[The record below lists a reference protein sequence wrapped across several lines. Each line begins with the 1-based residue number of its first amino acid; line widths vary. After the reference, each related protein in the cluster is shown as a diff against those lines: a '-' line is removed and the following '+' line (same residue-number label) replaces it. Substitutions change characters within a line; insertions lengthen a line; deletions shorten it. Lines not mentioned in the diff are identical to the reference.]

1 MVHQI
6 VKNLNSKSSFPKPGP
21 PYYFRLY
28 PMANFKAF
36 LQLVWSAVKG
46 KEQDY
51 TTLGI
56 KKSIVLLAIPMILEM
71 VMESL
76 FAIVD
81 IFFVGRL
88 GPNALATVG
97 LTESILMIIY
107 AVGMGISIAATA
119 LVSRRV
125 GEKNYQEAASITF
138 QLIITGVILALLMG
152 GASTFFAA
160 ETLALMGASPE
171 VVATGTTYAQIIFA
185 GNIAII
191 LLFLING
198 AFRGA
203 GEPHLAMRALW
214 LANGA
219 NIILDPLL
227 IFGIGS
233 IEGLGLAGAAWAT
246 TIGRSLGVVYQLY
259 HLFNGKHVLRIV
271 RQNLVISFSVIIRI
285 LRLSSGGVGQYLID
299 SASWI
304 FLTRLIAEFG
314 SNALA
319 GYTIAFRVIIF
330 TLLPAWGLSSAAAT
344 LVGQNLGAQ
353 KAKRAEIAV
362 WLTARY
368 NVIFMAAITL
378 VFVLFGEHLSGF
390 FTDDAEVIAIATE
403 ALQIITLGY
412 IFFGLGMVMVQAF
425 NGAGDT
431 RTPALIN
438 IVVLWVIEIPLAYLL
453 AIHLDF
459 AATGV
464 FIAIAFCHSFH
475 AIVSGWLFKRGTWKQ
490 VKV

>member
-1 MVHQI
+1 M
-6 VKNLNSKSSFPKPGP
+6 NNT
-21 PYYFRLY
+21 RE
-28 PMANFKAF
+28 F
-36 LQLVWSAVKG
+36 LQLVWFAVKG

-56 KKSIVLLAIPMILEM
+56 KQSIVLLAIPMILEM

-81 IFFVGRL
+81 IFFVGKL
-88 GPNALATVG
+88 GASALATVG
-97 LTESILMIIY
+97 LTESVLTIIY
-107 AVGMGISIAATA
+107 SVGMGTSIAATA
-119 LVSRRV
+119 MVSRRV
-125 GEKNYQEAASITF
+125 GEKHYTEAGSITF
-138 QLIITGVILALLMG
+138 QLIITGVVLALLMG
-152 GASTFFAA
+152 VVATYYAEEMLLLLGAT
-160 ETLALMGASPE
+160 PE
-171 VVATGTTYAQIIFA
+171 VVTTGVTYAQIIFA
-185 GNIAII
+185 GNVAII
-191 LLFLING
+191 MLFLING

-203 GEPHLAMRALW
+203 GQPHLAMRALW

-233 IEGLGLAGAAWAT
+233 IEGMGLAGAAWAT

-259 HLFNGKHVLRIV
+259 HLLNGKHLLKIV
-271 RQNLVISFSVIIRI
+271 RENLVISFAVVLRI
-285 LRLSSGGVGQYLID
+285 LKLSSGGVGQYLID

-330 TLLPAWGLSSAAAT
+330 TILPAWGLSSAAAT
-344 LVGQNLGAQ
+344 LVGQNLGAH
-353 KAKRAEIAV
+353 KAKRAELAV

-368 NVIFMAAITL
+368 NMIFMAAITL
-378 VFVLFGEHLSGF
+378 VFILFGEHVSDF
-390 FTDDAEVIAIATE
+390 FTDDAEVVSIATE

-431 RTPALIN
+431 RTPAIIN
-438 IVVLWVIEIPLAYLL
+438 VVVLWLIEIPLAYVL
-453 AIHLDF
+453 AIQLDF
-459 AATGV
+459 AATGI

-475 AIVSGWLFKRGTWKQ
+475 AIVSGWLFRRGTWKRI
-490 VKV
+490 KV

>member
-1 MVHQI
+1 M
-6 VKNLNSKSSFPKPGP
+6 NR
-21 PYYFRLY
+21 Y
-28 PMANFKAF
+28 KAF
-36 LQLVWSAVKG
+36 LQLVLDAIRG

-56 KKSIVLLAIPMILEM
+56 KSSIVLLAIPMILEM
-71 VMESL
+71 LMESL
-76 FAIVD
+76 FAVVD

-88 GPNALATVG
+88 GSEALATVG
-97 LTESILMIIY
+97 LTESVLMIIY
-107 AVGMGISIAATA
+107 AVGMGINISATA
-119 LVSRRV
+119 MISRRF
-125 GEKNYQEAASITF
+125 GEKNYVEAGSITF
-138 QLIITGVILALLMG
+138 QLLITGMVLALLMG
-152 GASTFFAA
+152 G
-160 ETLALMGASPE
+160 LATYYAGDILTLMGATPE
-171 VVATGTTYAQIIFA
+171 VLATGLAYTRIIFA

-203 GEPHLAMRALW
+203 GMPHLAMRALW

-233 IEGLGLAGAAWAT
+233 WPGLGLEGAAWAT
-246 TIGRSLGVVYQLY
+246 TAGRSLGVVYQLY
-259 HLFNGKHVLRIV
+259 HLFNGRHLLKIGRENVAV
-271 RQNLVISFSVIIRI
+271 SFPIIWRI
-285 LRLSSGGVGQYLID
+285 LKLSSGGVGQYLID

-314 SNALA
+314 SNTLA
-319 GYTIAFRVIIF
+319 GYTIAFRIISF
-330 TLLPAWGLSSAAAT
+330 TLLPAWGLSAAAAT
-344 LVGQNLGAQ
+344 LVGQNLGAA
-353 KAKRAEIAV
+353 KAKRAEVAV

-368 NVIFMAAITL
+368 NIIFMAGITL
-378 VFVLFGEHLSGF
+378 LFLLFGTRLSGLF
-390 FTDDAEVIAIATE
+390 SSNAQVIAISSE

-438 IVVLWVIEIPLAYLL
+438 IGVLWMIEIPLAYLM
-453 AIHLDF
+453 AITLHLE
-459 AATGV
+459 ATGI

-475 AIVSGWLFKRGTWKQ
+475 ALVSWWLFRKGNWKKTR
-490 VKV
+490 V

>member
-1 MVHQI
+1 M
-6 VKNLNSKSSFPKPGP
+6 KN
-21 PYYFRLY
+21 
-28 PMANFKAF
+28 F
-36 LQLVWSAVKG
+36 LHLVWSAVKG

-51 TTLGI
+51 TVLGI
-56 KKSIVLLAIPMILEM
+56 KQSIILLAIPMILEM
-71 VMESL
+71 VMESM

-81 IFFVGRL
+81 IFFVGKL
-88 GPNALATVG
+88 GSNALATVG
-97 LTESILMIIY
+97 LTESVLMVIY

-119 LVSRRV
+119 MVSRRV
-125 GEKNYQEAASITF
+125 GEKNYHEAGSITF
-138 QLIITGVILALLMG
+138 QLIVTGVVLALLMG
-152 GASTFFAA
+152 GIATYYAA
-160 ETLALMGASPE
+160 EMLALMGAAPE
-171 VVATGTTYAQIIFA
+171 VITTGVSYAQIIFA
-185 GNIAII
+185 GNVAII

-203 GEPHLAMRALW
+203 GQPHLAMRALW

-233 IEGLGLAGAAWAT
+233 FEGLGLAGAAWAT
-246 TIGRSLGVVYQLY
+246 TIGRSLGVIYQLY
-259 HLFNGKHVLRIV
+259 HLFNGKHLLKIV
-271 RQNLVISFSVIIRI
+271 RSNLMVSLSVIIRI
-285 LRLSSGGVGQYLID
+285 LRVSSGGVGQYLID

-304 FLTRLIAEFG
+304 FLTRIMAEFG

-344 LVGQNLGAQ
+344 LVGQNLGAR
-353 KAKRAEIAV
+353 KAKRAELAV

-368 NVIFMAAITL
+368 NMIFMAAVTGIFIL
-378 VFVLFGEHLSGF
+378 LGEHLSAF
-390 FTDDAEVIAIATE
+390 FTDDPEVISIATT

-431 RTPALIN
+431 RTPTIIN
-438 IVVLWVIEIPLAYLL
+438 IVVLWLLEIPLAYAL
-453 AIHLDF
+453 AIYFNL
-459 AATGV
+459 AATGI

-475 AIVSGWLFKRGTWKQ
+475 AVVSGWLFRRGTWKR

>member
-1 MVHQI
+1 MPNI
-6 VKNLNSKSSFPKPGP
+6 KG
-21 PYYFRLY
+21 
-28 PMANFKAF
+28 F

-46 KEQDY
+46 QEHDY
-51 TTLGI
+51 TSLGI
-56 KKSIVLLAIPMILEM
+56 KQSIVLLAIPMILEM

-81 IFFVGRL
+81 IFFVGKL
-88 GPNALATVG
+88 GSNALATVG
-97 LTESILMIIY
+97 LTESVLMIIY

-119 LVSRRV
+119 MVSRRV
-125 GEKNYQEAASITF
+125 GEKNYREAGSITF
-138 QLIITGVILALLMG
+138 QLIVTGVALALLMG
-152 GASTFFAA
+152 GVATYFAA
-160 ETLALMGASPE
+160 ETLMLMGAAPE
-171 VVATGTTYAQIIFA
+171 VLTSGVGYAQIIFA

-203 GEPHLAMRALW
+203 GQPHLAMRALW

-227 IFGIGS
+227 IFGIGR
-233 IEGLGLAGAAWAT
+233 IEGLGLEGAAWAT
-246 TIGRSLGVVYQLY
+246 TIGRSLGVLYQLY
-259 HLFNGKHVLRIV
+259 HLFNGRHLLKITGD
-271 RQNLVISFSVIIRI
+271 NLVVSFKIIYRI
-285 LRLSSGGVGQYLID
+285 LKLSSGGVGQYLID

-304 FLTRLIAEFG
+304 FLTRLMAEFG

-353 KAKRAEIAV
+353 KAKRAELAV

-368 NVIFMAAITL
+368 NMVFMAAVTL
-378 VFVLFGEHLSGF
+378 VFILFGEHLSDF
-390 FTDDAEVIAIATE
+390 FADDAEVISVATK

-431 RTPALIN
+431 RTPAFIN
-438 IVVLWVIEIPLAYLL
+438 ILVLWLLEIPLAYAL
-453 AIHLDF
+453 AIYFGFDV
-459 AATGV
+459 TGV
-464 FIAIAFCHSFH
+464 FMAIAFCHSLH
-475 AIVSGWLFKRGTWKQ
+475 ALVSWWLFRRGTWKQ

>member
-1 MVHQI
+1 MT
-6 VKNLNSKSSFPKPGP
+6 NL
-21 PYYFRLY
+21 RE
-28 PMANFKAF
+28 F
-36 LQLVWSAVKG
+36 LQLVWYAIKG

-51 TTLGI
+51 TTL
-56 KKSIVLLAIPMILEM
+56 SIRNSIILLAIPMILEM
-71 VMESL
+71 LMESL

-81 IFFVGRL
+81 IFYVGRL
-88 GPNALATVG
+88 GANALAIVG

-119 LVSRRV
+119 LVSRRI
-125 GEKNYQEAASITF
+125 GEKKYREAGSITF
-138 QLIITGVILALLMG
+138 QLIVTGIVLALLMG
-152 GASTFFAA
+152 GIATFFAGD
-160 ETLALMGASPE
+160 LLSLMGAAPE
-171 VVATGTTYAQIIFA
+171 LVAEGVTYAQVIFA
-185 GNIAII
+185 GNVAIL

-203 GEPHLAMRALW
+203 GLPHLAMRTLW
-214 LANGA
+214 LANGI

-259 HLFNGKHVLRIV
+259 HLFNGKHVLKITGD
-271 RQNLVISFSVIIRI
+271 NLVISLKMILRI
-285 LRLSSGGVGQYLID
+285 LKLSSGGVGQYLID

-304 FLTRLIAEFG
+304 FLTRLMAEFG

-319 GYTIAFRVIIF
+319 GYTIAFRVITF

-344 LVGQNLGAQ
+344 LVGQNLGAR
-353 KAKRAEIAV
+353 KAKRAELAV

-368 NVIFMAAITL
+368 NMVFMAVVTL
-378 VFVLFGEHLSGF
+378 LFLLFGKHVSSF
-390 FTDDAEVIAIATE
+390 FTREAEVIGIATD

-431 RTPALIN
+431 RTPAFIN
-438 IVVLWVIEIPLAYLL
+438 IFVLWVIEIPLAYLMAVYL
-453 AIHLDF
+453 GF
-459 AATGV
+459 GATGV
-464 FIAIAFCHSFH
+464 FIVIAFCHSLH
-475 AIVSGWLFKRGTWKQ
+475 ALVSWWLFRRGTWKR